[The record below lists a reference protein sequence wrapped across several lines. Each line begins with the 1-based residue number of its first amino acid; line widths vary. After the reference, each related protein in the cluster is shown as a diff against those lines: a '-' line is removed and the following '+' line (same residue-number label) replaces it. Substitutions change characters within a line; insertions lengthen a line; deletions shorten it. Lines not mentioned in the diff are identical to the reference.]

1 MRPARQKAAV
11 QLGLGD
17 VDPDRQIKQ
26 RRKIRP
32 RGFVQQKVIAF
43 DNQDAVLRTNDVSPG
58 AANFQIAVKERDR
71 HLVFSAKPRQKVTK
85 ARHIKGVRRA
95 FAGAGAAGDQ
105 HRVIIVKAVH
115 RDGLGALPQGRNQ
128 FGGQRRF
135 ACTRWAGKG
144 GQKPPL
150 RVRFRADRCCQL
162 GRGHACSVTPSG
174 SFAPVM
180 KATAS
185 DIE

>member
-1 MRPARQKAAV
+1 MRPARHQAAV

-17 VDPDRQIKQ
+17 VDPDRQVKQ
-26 RRKIRP
+26 RRKIGP
-32 RGFVQQKVIAF
+32 RGFVQEKVIAF
-43 DNQDAVLRTNDVSPG
+43 DNQDAVLRTNNVGPG
-58 AANFQIAVKERDR
+58 AADFQIAVKERDR

-115 RDGLGALPQGRNQ
+115 RDGFCALPQGRDQ
-128 FGGQRRF
+128 FGGERGF
-135 ACTRWAGKG
+135 ARTRWSCKG

-150 RVRFRADRCCQL
+150 RLRFRADRCCQL
-162 GRGHACSVTPSG
+162 G
-174 SFAPVM
+174 
-180 KATAS
+180 
-185 DIE
+185 